1 MRDTAPMLSRPV
13 RALIVGL
20 LAAALAGGLAWSG
33 ALGQLESAS
42 VDERFRV
49 RGAHDPPAGV
59 TIVEI
64 DDPDIRARGPF
75 PFPRQLHARAIDR
88 LLAAGARAV
97 AYDVQFTEPSADP
110 RDDDALVRAAADPR
124 VVLGSAEIA
133 RGRAA
138 IMPRLRR
145 AGARVGLAFF
155 PVDADGTWRRF
166 AGSLHGI
173 PHMSALAAGGSPR
186 APERPIDFA
195 GPQDTFAR
203 LSFADLLDGRFDR
216 GLVRGRIVVVG
227 ATAPSLQ
234 DFHPTPFGGEMS
246 GVEINANA
254 IQTILDSYPLDDA
267 PPPVAVLLVLACGLL
282 APLATVLPGSPARAL
297 TRALAAGGLGV
308 VALLGG
314 AQLAFGGGTIVPVAA
329 PLLALL
335 FGTVGAVALTYAVEL
350 RAQRRLRLELERFVA
365 PAVAT
370 ELLARDQPLE
380 SRKVVATVLF
390 CDLRG
395 FTTLS
400 ERLGAERTIALL
412 NRYLG
417 LVTAT
422 VLDHGG
428 TVVSYQGD
436 GVMAVFGAP
445 LAQEDHAARAL
456 AAAVALV
463 DEALPALNRW
473 ASSRGLLEDD
483 VPLGIGVGLNSGELM
498 AGVIGSER
506 RVEYAAIGDVT
517 NVAARLQAL
526 GRELALE
533 PPARLFVAEA
543 TIEALGGAEAAERL
557 ERHGEVALKG
567 RREPVAV
574 WVGR

>member
-20 LAAALAGGLAWSG
+20 LASALAGGIAATG
-33 ALGQLESAS
+33 ALTQLESAT

-49 RGAHDPPAGV
+49 RGEQGPPSGV
-59 TIVEI
+59 AIVEI
-64 DDPDIRARGPF
+64 DDPVVNKLGF
-75 PFPRQLHARAIDR
+75 PFSRALHARAIDA
-88 LLAAGARAV
+88 LLAAGARAID
-97 AYDVQFTEPSADP
+97 YDVQFTEPAD
-110 RDDDALVRAAADPR
+110 RRGDAALARAAADPR
-124 VVLGSAEIA
+124 VALGSAEI
-133 RGRAA
+133 RPDGRAVILPDLA
-138 IMPRLRR
+138 D
-145 AGARVGLAFF
+145 AGVRVGQVFF
-155 PVDADGTWRRF
+155 PVDDDGTWRRF
-166 AGSLHGI
+166 GGSHHGL
-173 PHMSALAAGGSPR
+173 PHVTALAAGGSPE

-195 GPQDTFAR
+195 GPQGTVTH
-203 LSFADLLDGRFDR
+203 LSFTKVLDGDFDPA
-216 GLVRGRIVVVG
+216 LVRDRIVVVG
-227 ATAPSLQ
+227 VTAPANQ
-234 DFHPTPFGGEMS
+234 DFHPTPYGGQMS
-246 GVEINANA
+246 GVEIHANA
-254 IQTILDSYPLDDA
+254 IQTILDDYPLRDA
-267 PPPVAVLLVLACGLL
+267 PPAVAVLLVLACGLL
-282 APLATVLPGSPARAL
+282 APLATALPGSP
-297 TRALAAGGLGV
+297 TRALVRALAVGAAGV

-314 AQLAFGGGTIVPVAA
+314 AQLAFDGGAIVPVVA

-335 FGTVGAVALTYAVEL
+335 FGTAGAVALTYAVEL
-350 RAQRRLRLELERFVA
+350 RAQRRLRVELERFVA

-380 SRKVVATVLF
+380 SRKVLGTVLF
-390 CDLRG
+390 SDLRG

-412 NRYLG
+412 NRYLE

-422 VLDHGG
+422 VLDRGG

-445 LAQEDHAARAL
+445 LALADHAARAVD
-456 AAAVALV
+456 AGFALV
-463 DEALPALNRW
+463 DEVLPALNAW
-473 ASSRGLLEDD
+473 AAERGLLESD
-483 VPLGIGVGLNSGELM
+483 PLGIGVGINSGELM

-543 TIEALGGAEAAERL
+543 TVKALGGTGAAERL
-557 ERHGEVALKG
+557 VRHGEVGLKG
-567 RREPVAV
+567 RRVPVAV

>member
-1 MRDTAPMLSRPV
+1 MRDTAAMLSRPV

-20 LAAALAGGLAWSG
+20 LAAALAGGIALSG
-33 ALGQLESAS
+33 ALAQLESAS

-49 RGAHDPPAGV
+49 RGEQEPPSGV
-59 TIVEI
+59 AIVEI
-64 DDPDIRARGPF
+64 DDPDIRRYGGL
-75 PFPRQLHARAIDR
+75 PFPRHLHAHAIDA

-97 AYDVQFTEPSADP
+97 AYDLQFTEPSTA
-110 RDDDALVRAAADPR
+110 RDDAALARAAADPR
-124 VVLGSAEIA
+124 VVLGTAELT
-133 RGRAA
+133 RGGRAA

-145 AGARVGLAFF
+145 ARARVGQVLF

-166 AGSLHGI
+166 AGSFDGI
-173 PHMSALAAGGSPR
+173 PHLSALAAGGSPG

-195 GPQDTFAR
+195 GPQDTIAH
-203 LSFADLLDGRFDR
+203 LSFADLLDGDFDR
-216 GLVRGRIVVVG
+216 RLVRDRVVLVG
-227 ATAPSLQ
+227 VTSAAQQ
-234 DFHPTPFGGEMS
+234 DFHPTPYGHQMS

-254 IQTILDSYPLDDA
+254 IQTILDGYPLGDA

-282 APLATVLPGSPARAL
+282 APLATVLPGSP
-297 TRALAAGGLGV
+297 TRALVRALAVGALGV
-308 VALLGG
+308 VALFGG
-314 AQLAFGGGTIVPVAA
+314 AQLAFDGGTIVPVAA

-335 FGTVGAVALTYAVEL
+335 FGTAGAVALTYAVEL
-350 RAQRRLRLELERFVA
+350 RAQRRLRVELERFVA
-365 PAVAT
+365 PAVAS

-380 SRKVVATVLF
+380 SRMVVGTVLF

-412 NRYLG
+412 NRYLE

-422 VLDHGG
+422 VLDRGG

-445 LAQEDHAARAL
+445 LPQADHAVRAL
-456 AAAVALV
+456 AAAFALV
-463 DEALPALNRW
+463 DDVLPALNRW
-473 ASSRGLLEDD
+473 AAERGLLEDD
-483 VPLGIGVGLNSGELM
+483 RPLGIGVGVNSGELM

-526 GRELALE
+526 GRELTLE
-533 PPARLFVAEA
+533 PPARIFVSAE
-543 TIEALGGAEAAERL
+543 TRKALDGAKAAERL
-557 ERHGEVALKG
+557 ERHGEVTLKG

>member
-1 MRDTAPMLSRPV
+1 MRDTAAMLGRPL

-20 LAAALAGGLAWSG
+20 LASALAGGLAWSG
-33 ALGQLESAS
+33 ALTRLESAT
-42 VDERFRV
+42 VDERFQL
-49 RGAHDPPAGV
+49 RGSDGAPADV
-59 TIVEI
+59 ALVEI
-64 DDPDIRARGPF
+64 DNPTVNRYDF
-75 PFPRQLHARAIDR
+75 PFPRRLHARAIDA

-97 AYDVQFTEPSADP
+97 AYDVQFTEPTDP
-110 RDDDALVRAAADPR
+110 LDDAALARAAADRR
-124 VVLGSAEIA
+124 VVLGTAEIA
-133 RGRAA
+133 RDGSAVVL
-138 IMPRLRR
+138 PRLAPPRT
-145 AGARVGLAFF
+145 RVGQVLF
-155 PVDADGTWRRF
+155 PVDEDGTWRRF
-166 AGSLHGI
+166 AGSYAGL
-173 PHMSALAAGGSPR
+173 PHLSALAAGGSPR

-195 GPQDTFAR
+195 GPQDTVR
-203 LSFADLLDGRFDR
+203 HISFRDLLAGSFDR
-216 GLVRGRIVVVG
+216 DAVRGRVVVVG
-227 ATAPSLQ
+227 VTAPDFQ

-246 GVEINANA
+246 GAEINANA
-254 IQTILDSYPLDDA
+254 IQTILDGYPLDDA

-297 TRALAAGGLGV
+297 VRALAVGALGA

-314 AQLAFGGGTIVPVAA
+314 AQLLLDGGTIVPVAA

-335 FGTVGAVALTYAVEL
+335 FGTAGAVALTYAVEL
-350 RAQRRLRLELERFVA
+350 RAQRRLRVELERFVA

-380 SRKVVATVLF
+380 SRKVIGTVLF
-390 CDLRG
+390 SDLRG

-412 NRYLG
+412 NRYLE
-417 LVTAT
+417 LVTAA
-422 VLDHGG
+422 VLDRGG

-445 LAQEDHAARAL
+445 LALADHADRAL
-456 AAAVALV
+456 AASLDLV
-463 DEALPALNRW
+463 DNVLPTLNRW

-483 VPLGIGVGLNSGELM
+483 APLGIGVGVNSGELM

-533 PPARLFVAEA
+533 PPARLFVAE
-543 TIEALGGAEAAERL
+543 TTVKALGGTGAAERL
-557 ERHGEVALKG
+557 ERHGEVVLKG